1 MEHGGK
7 FGTAEQSK
15 TTFEAIFLMLNTK
28 KAAELKLESKT
39 QIKGPKTVFS
49 LKISRRTFHEM
60 VWGHPVEVI
69 WTF

>member
-28 KAAELKLESKT
+28 KAAELRSKDQKLFFHSKFPGRPFMKWSGVI
-39 QIKGPKTVFS
+39 QWRLS
-49 LKISRRTFHEM
+49 
-60 VWGHPVEVI
+60 GHSE
-69 WTF
+69 